1 MFHNLETGSR
11 GICLYIHS
19 SLKPSPVDTIDSD
32 FEEHILAEC
41 KRDNLPSLLVGL
53 VYRSPNSS
61 KDNNEKLNSLLVK
74 AAQLKH
80 YELLIMGDFNYP
92 EIDWDSSTSE
102 AGPSHPATSFVKATK
117 DAFLVQHQKEPTR
130 FRPGQKANIVDL
142 VLTSE
147 EGTVEEISTTPGMG
161 KSDHFTLII
170 DLSMNM
176 KKPTARTSFNYAKM
190 DADVLTRE
198 LGAIDWKRE
207 GKGLK
212 VEEYWTLLKGKISS
226 AVEKAVPKRNTQG
239 RRRQK
244 WMDGGTLTSVRT
256 KHKLFRRWLQ
266 TKSGEDYTAYV
277 RARNRASA
285 ACRRAKKKLEKTVA
299 KSARTNPK
307 AFWSYVKSKTST
319 RSGVGDLKKEDGNRA
334 TTDRDKAELLN
345 TFFQSVFTNED
356 DGPLPQPPTYNY
368 GEALVD
374 FDIKDE
380 EVKKKLQGLKTNK
393 AGGPDGISPLV
404 LSTAADSLAHP
415 VAELFRRSL
424 AAEQVPGDWKRA
436 TVTPIFKKGSRLT
449 PGNYRP
455 VSLTCILCKVME
467 GLVRERVMKHLAENN
482 LIHKE
487 QHGFVAGRSCVTQLL
502 DVLDAWTEVLDD
514 GGSVDIIYTDF
525 MKAFDS
531 VPHKRLLSKV
541 AAHGIQGKVLRWVES
556 FLTDRTQCVV
566 VNGASSQQAKVT
578 SGVPQG
584 SVCGP
589 LLFVIYIN
597 DLPEVCSCPVRLF
610 ADDTKVYTRSDTEG
624 GPEALQH
631 DLDSLQQW
639 SDNWLLRFHPDKC
652 HTLKLGN
659 KKSEAK
665 YFMKGK
671 RGGVDVNI
679 ELQESEVE
687 KDLGVHVDN
696 RLSFKEHVSIV
707 SGKANQIVGV
717 IRRTFDY
724 LTEEMFIQLYKS
736 LVRPKL
742 EYGHSVWQPHN
753 KTLCAEVENVQRRAT
768 KLIPGLKDEPYCE
781 RLKALKLPSLE
792 HRRLRGDMIDTFK
805 YVHGMYEADRPHF
818 EPISS
823 RDTRGHSLKLG
834 KDHCRLNVRS
844 NYFSQR
850 VVNTWNSL
858 PEEAVTAPS
867 VNSFKTRIDN
877 FWRHSTSMYN
887 PTCLV

>member
-1 MFHNLETGSR
+1 MLGNR
-11 GICLYIHS
+11 
-19 SLKPSPVDTIDSD
+19 
-32 FEEHILAEC
+32 
-41 KRDNLPSLLVGL
+41 
-53 VYRSPNSS
+53 
-61 KDNNEKLNSLLVK
+61 
-74 AAQLKH
+74 
-80 YELLIMGDFNYP
+80 
-92 EIDWDSSTSE
+92 
-102 AGPSHPATSFVKATK
+102 
-117 DAFLVQHQKEPTR
+117 
-130 FRPGQKANIVDL
+130 
-142 VLTSE
+142 
-147 EGTVEEISTTPGMG
+147 
-161 KSDHFTLII
+161 
-170 DLSMNM
+170 
-176 KKPTARTSFNYAKM
+176 PTA
-190 DADVLTRE
+190 
-198 LGAIDWKRE
+198 AIPN
-207 GKGLK
+207 
-212 VEEYWTLLKGKISS
+212 I
-226 AVEKAVPKRNTQG
+226 
-239 RRRQK
+239 
-244 WMDGGTLTSVRT
+244 
-256 KHKLFRRWLQ
+256 
-266 TKSGEDYTAYV
+266 
-277 RARNRASA
+277 
-285 ACRRAKKKLEKTVA
+285 CRM
-299 KSARTNPK
+299 
-307 AFWSYVKSKTST
+307 F
-319 RSGVGDLKKEDGNRA
+319 
-334 TTDRDKAELLN
+334 
-345 TFFQSVFTNED
+345 
-356 DGPLPQPPTYNY
+356 
-368 GEALVD
+368 GEA
-374 FDIKDE
+374 
-380 EVKKKLQGLKTNK
+380 
-393 AGGPDGISPLV
+393 
-404 LSTAADSLAHP
+404 AHP

-487 QHGFVAGRSCVTQLL
+487 QHGFVA
-502 DVLDAWTEVLDD
+502 
-514 GGSVDIIYTDF
+514 
-525 MKAFDS
+525 
-531 VPHKRLLSKV
+531 
-541 AAHGIQGKVLRWVES
+541 
-556 FLTDRTQCVV
+556 
-566 VNGASSQQAKVT
+566 
-578 SGVPQG
+578 G

-877 FWRHSTSMYN
+877 FWRHSALPQAVATERRPRRETPPCSPPPA
-887 PTCLV
+887 PTPKPAGWTGDPETTGTQEANDRGSHTPGREAELETRTVHAISISGSKEDKRLATDVVAVMPAAREPDEVSSGAEMDTEKTKLVFGSET